1 MFTNPIVIY
10 SKYCKYS
17 NEFLDVL
24 VKTPLAQ
31 QFQFVDIDINPQT
44 KTRSEIYFTIKHIL
58 AKEFS
63 YNLKTVPT
71 IIVENGEFVLSGK
84 EAFEWLKYKLNTIQN
99 ASVSNSKI
107 DVDVPIKNEKDNSI
121 GEPSGFIQHEMGSF
135 SDSYSTFGL
144 NIDDTCTDAKNQCFQ
159 FLDDSFMSSGH
170 DAKAVRFNDETKS
183 AQKTK
188 FKTSAKENELN
199 SRYEELIMKR
209 KELDKTLKPVDRI

>member
-17 NEFLDVL
+17 NEFVDVL
-24 VKTPLAQ
+24 MNTPLAQ
-31 QFQFVDIDINPQT
+31 HFQFVDIDLNPQT
-44 KTRSEIYFTIKHIL
+44 KTRSEIFFTIKHIL

-63 YNLKTVPT
+63 YNLNTVPT

-99 ASVSNSKI
+99 ASASVSKLN
-107 DVDVPIKNEKDNSI
+107 DDVPIKKEKDNSI
-121 GEPSGFIQHEMGSF
+121 NEPSGFIHHEMGSF

-144 NIDDTCTDAKNQCFQ
+144 NTQDTCTDAKSQCFQ
-159 FLDDSFMSSGH
+159 FLDDSFMSSGQ
-170 DAKAVRFNDETKS
+170 DPKAVHFKDEPKS
-183 AQKTK
+183 LQKTK
-188 FKTSAKENELN
+188 FKASAKENELN